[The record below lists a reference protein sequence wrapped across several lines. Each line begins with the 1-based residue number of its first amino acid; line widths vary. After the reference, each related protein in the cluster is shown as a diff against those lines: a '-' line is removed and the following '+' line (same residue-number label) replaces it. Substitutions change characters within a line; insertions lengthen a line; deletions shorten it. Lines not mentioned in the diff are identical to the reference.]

1 MNPHVHE
8 DTNKSF
14 STKRIQFELTRM
26 EKYLYSF
33 LYATISSCMVFSMK
47 TKVVVIDGGGR
58 GSALVHA
65 YSKSP
70 QVDELIAI
78 PGNDLMP
85 ALTKKKVRTFPDLK
99 TTSIKEILEI
109 CQKEKPSLIDVA
121 QDNAVEAGLTDVLRA
136 NGFNVIGPSKAAG
149 QIEWDKAFSRHIL
162 GQTRA
167 KQPEFKAF
175 TSFEAGIRYIKKS
188 PDKPRF
194 IKAAGLAE
202 GKGALPAKNNQEAV
216 ERIKELSR
224 FGKAAESFLIEDWL
238 IGEEFSAFALC
249 DGENYQFIGC
259 AQDHKRVND
268 GDLGENTGGMGC
280 STPPLVVTES
290 VLQQTYETI
299 GDTLFALKSQDTP
312 YNGVLYF
319 GGIVVQGKK
328 GPEVYVIE
336 FNARWG
342 DPEAEVLIPSIKGD
356 FYKIALS
363 VAQNQ
368 LNKVKVRTD
377 SIYRVT
383 VAAASKGYPLDY
395 SAVKGKEIVGLA
407 EALKDHSVKLY
418 GAGVKK
424 SGKKYLANGG
434 RLFYITAE
442 GRNAIDATNKAY
454 AVLKTI
460 SIPGE
465 NGENLLHFRRDIG
478 YRDINR
484 LLSTSESTH

>member
-70 QVDELIAI
+70 LVDELIAI

-85 ALTKKKVRTFPDLK
+85 TLTKKKVKIFPDLK

-109 CQKEKPSLIDVA
+109 CQKEKPSLVDVA

-175 TSFEAGIRYIKKS
+175 TSFESGVRYIKKS

-202 GKGALPAKNNQEAV
+202 GKGALPAKNNQEAL

-259 AQDHKRVND
+259 AQDHKRVYD
-268 GDLGENTGGMGC
+268 GDQGENTGGMGC
-280 STPPLVVTES
+280 STPPLVVTDS

-299 GDTLFALKSQDTP
+299 GDTLFALKSQGTP
-312 YNGVLYF
+312 YNGILYF
-319 GGIVVQGKK
+319 GGIVVEGKK

-356 FYKIALS
+356 YFKIALLL
-363 VAQNQ
+363 AKCEF
-368 LNKVKVRTD
+368 NKVNLKVD
-377 SIYRVT
+377 SKYRVT
-383 VAAASKGYPLDY
+383 IAATSKGYPVDY
-395 SAVKGKEIVGLA
+395 SLVKGKEIIGLDNI
-407 EALKDHSVKLY
+407 LKDKSIQIY

-424 SGKKYLANGG
+424 VGKKYFANGG
-434 RLFYITAE
+434 RLFYVTAT
-442 GRNAIDATNKAY
+442 GHNAIDATNKAY
-454 AVLKTI
+454 SALNQI

-465 NGENLLHFRRDIG
+465 NGENMLHFRRDIG

-484 LLSTSESTH
+484 LLKTSQYLS

>member
-1 MNPHVHE
+1 
-8 DTNKSF
+8 
-14 STKRIQFELTRM
+14 
-26 EKYLYSF
+26 
-33 LYATISSCMVFSMK
+33 MK

-58 GSALVHA
+58 GAALIHA

-70 QVDELIAI
+70 LVDELIAI

-85 ALTKKKVRTFPDLK
+85 TLTKKKVTIYPELK
-99 TTSIKEILEI
+99 TTSLQEILEI

-121 QDNAVEAGLTDVLRA
+121 QDNAVEAGLTDLLRT

-149 QIEWDKAFSRHIL
+149 QIEWDKAFSRKIL
-162 GQTRA
+162 EKTRA
-167 KQPEFKAF
+167 NQPEFKAF

-202 GKGALPAKNNQEAV
+202 GKGALPAKDNQEAIS
-216 ERIKELSR
+216 RIKELSR

-238 IGEEFSAFALC
+238 MGEEFSAFAVC

-259 AQDHKRVND
+259 AQDHKRVYD
-268 GDLGENTGGMGC
+268 GDQGENTGGMGC
-280 STPPLVVTES
+280 STPPLVVTDS

-299 GDTLFALKSQDTP
+299 GDTLFALKSQDSP
-312 YNGVLYF
+312 YNGILYF
-319 GGIVVQGKK
+319 GGIVVETKK

-342 DPEAEVLIPSIKGD
+342 DPEAEVLIQAIKGD

-363 VAQNQ
+363 VAQKQ
-368 LNKVKVRTD
+368 LNKIKIRID
-377 SIYRVT
+377 PQYRVT
-383 VAAASKGYPLDY
+383 IAAASKGYPLDY
-395 SAVKGKEIVGLA
+395 SAVKGKEIVGLSQ
-407 EALKDHSVKLY
+407 ALKDRSVTVY

-424 SGKKYLANGG
+424 VGKKYFANGG
-434 RLFYITAE
+434 RLFYITAS

-454 AVLKTI
+454 AVLNKI

-465 NGENLLHFRRDIG
+465 NDENLLHFRRDIG

-484 LLSTSESTH
+484 LLREAKFTS